1 MGAVRDRTRIMCTN
15 QLQFLPHADLV
26 VVMRDGKVVESGSYE
41 VILNVFFQ
49 QKSLIFEFFVT
60 VIGRFWS

>member
-41 VILNVFFQ
+41 VIPEL
-49 QKSLIFEFFVT
+49 FVEKKT
-60 VIGRFWS
+60 KD